1 MSGIKNLLL
10 QHECFN
16 EEETKILSVLSVC
29 KLNAKKS
36 RATSVLV
43 LVCQVETNFLQIVE
57 IKIGD
62 FFKKKRS
69 WLLDEFQ
76 QIDVKFNEHEFEF
89 LINDG
94 SKFSFASILLNEKQI
109 FLTSVYK
116 FVQKSPL
123 ITNKAIFKSIPESW
137 KVDDNIILMNDTKKQ
152 EDDIVTNIEF
162 DDMKELCEL
171 ETMLQTDSQKWLGK
185 EYTSVI
191 RKSSN

>member
-10 QHECFN
+10 QHGCFN

-43 LVCQVETNFLQIVE
+43 LVSQNETNFLQIVE

-62 FFKKKRS
+62 KEFKRKRG
-69 WLLDEFQ
+69 WLLDEFK

-89 LINDG
+89 IINDD
-94 SKFSFASILLNEKQI
+94 SKFQFASILLNEKQI

-116 FVQKSPL
+116 FVRKSPL
-123 ITNKAIFKSIPESW
+123 ITNKAIFKNIPESW
-137 KVDDNIILMNDTKKQ
+137 KVDDNIIHMNDTKKQ
-152 EDDIVTNIEF
+152 EDEIVTTIEF
-162 DDMKELCEL
+162 DDFKELGEL
-171 ETMLQTDSQKWLGK
+171 ETMLETDSQKWLGK

-191 RKSSN
+191 SE